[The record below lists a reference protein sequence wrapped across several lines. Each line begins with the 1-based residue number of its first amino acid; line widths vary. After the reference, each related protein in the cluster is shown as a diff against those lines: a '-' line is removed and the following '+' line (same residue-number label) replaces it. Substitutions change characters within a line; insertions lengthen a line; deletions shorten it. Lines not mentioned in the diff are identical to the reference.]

1 MSAEQQS
8 IVVTDSPH
16 HRRDL
21 VLIAVSLVLV
31 ALNLRTTV
39 VSLPPLL
46 GAIRADI
53 AMTGAVAGLLT
64 AMPVLCMAW
73 LAPWASRIAGR
84 FGYPITTLAAVV
96 LIAIGNGTRG
106 LSGSALALIAAT
118 FVAGAG
124 VSIAGVVVPAVV
136 KDVFGGRQGAA
147 TGAYTVA
154 MMLGAAMSATFSAPL
169 ATLVGSWR
177 GSLAF
182 WAIPALAAAVV
193 WAIADR
199 HLAAR
204 SGPTSGSVRAPL
216 PWRSRP
222 VWILAG
228 FMSVQSALFYAY
240 IGWLAPASVAQGWTP
255 VAAGALLGV
264 NSFAQLVAALILP
277 ALADRIP
284 HFRALL
290 ASAVSFTIVGAVWL
304 WAQPMLAPWVA
315 VSVLGL
321 GLGAGFALGLTRIV
335 HYAADARASSRL
347 TAVVFLVSYTAA
359 AISPIV
365 VGVLH
370 DATGGFTVPFGLL
383 VVLSLTQLAFV
394 SRLRSDYC
402 GTVT

>member
-1 MSAEQQS
+1 MNAGQQS

-31 ALNLRTTV
+31 AVNLRTTV

-53 AMTGAVAGLLT
+53 PMTGAVAGLLT

-84 FGYPITTLAAVV
+84 FGYPTTILAAVV
-96 LIAIGNGTRG
+96 LIAIGNGARG

-118 FVAGAG
+118 FIAGAG

-136 KDVFGGRQGAA
+136 KDVFRGHQGAA
-147 TGAYTVA
+147 TGGFAVA

-193 WAIADR
+193 WAAADR

-204 SGPTSGSVRAPL
+204 SGPVSGSVRAAL

-228 FMSVQSALFYAY
+228 FMSVQAALAYSY
-240 IGWLAPASVAQGWTP
+240 IGWMAPAYVAQGWTP

-264 NSFAQLVAALILP
+264 NNLAQLVAALTLP
-277 ALADRIP
+277 ALADRVP

-290 ASAVSFTIVGAVWL
+290 VSAVSLTVIGAVWL
-304 WAQPMLAPWVA
+304 WALPMLAPWVA

-321 GLGAGFALGLTRIV
+321 GLGAGFSLGLTRMV

-347 TAVVFLVSYTAA
+347 TAVVFLVSYTVA
-359 AISPIV
+359 AIAPIG

-394 SRLRSDYC
+394 GRLRSDYC